1 MSSSHQDISF
11 VFVFPA
17 SVPGARCYHQ
27 VQQRAICYNSFDKA
41 HLKWK
46 HKVISFSYQIKSPF
60 IASMG
65 SLHPQIGTFKWSR
78 CSNKRVLYALCTFV
92 DIIVNSLIC
101 VRAERTGE
109 MFLCLVME
117 PSWDAA
123 AGVMLCAHLVLSLSH
138 SNVTSRSGSR
148 DQHKVYQEKWLLEIE
163 NDIFYPAYYRV
174 LKILSPHFSFP
185 SLRSYNNFSHTSS
198 FIPFGCIVR
207 EEEGTLMARKLWVW
221 GGLCRVLI
229 KNGECT
235 QLWHTGTLRR
245 LDTGRWQWWDQ
256 TRYFSVSPPPASPC
270 HSTDIAP
277 WSSVWYSSVIIKL
290 FLHYANETRP
300 PVDAPMTDVFL
311 KSFMHFLL
319 HHLHML
325 FFWI

>member
-1 MSSSHQDISF
+1 
-11 VFVFPA
+11 
-17 SVPGARCYHQ
+17 
-27 VQQRAICYNSFDKA
+27 
-41 HLKWK
+41 
-46 HKVISFSYQIKSPF
+46 
-60 IASMG
+60 MG
-65 SLHPQIGTFKWSR
+65 SLHPKIGTFKWSR

-117 PSWDAA
+117 PGWAHA

-138 SNVTSRSGSR
+138 SNVTSRSGFR

-174 LKILSPHFSFP
+174 LKILSLRYSFS
-185 SLRSYNNFSHTSS
+185 SL
-198 FIPFGCIVR
+198 PFARIIISRIRPALYLLLYCPRGGR
-207 EEEGTLMARKLWVW
+207 DTLMARKLWVW

-245 LDTGRWQWWDQ
+245 LDTGQWWQWWDQ

-270 HSTDIAP
+270 HSTDIAL

-300 PVDAPMTDVFL
+300 PAYAPMTDVFL

-325 FFWI
+325 FFWIRYEHHGQTDFFPRQA